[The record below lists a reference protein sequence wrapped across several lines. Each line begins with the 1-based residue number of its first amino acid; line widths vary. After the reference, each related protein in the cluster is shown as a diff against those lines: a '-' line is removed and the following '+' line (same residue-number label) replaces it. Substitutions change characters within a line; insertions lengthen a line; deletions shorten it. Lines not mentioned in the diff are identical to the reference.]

1 MKRGITFF
9 LILLIVPWMLQA
21 QESKQAFSLQQ
32 AIEQAMKYN
41 KQLQASQMDIELYKQ
56 KIRETVAQGF
66 PQINGTLDY
75 TTNFNHKMNFG
86 GNAITMKDQSNL
98 KGSVNQLIFSGSWI
112 VALQSSKLAEHLIEQ
127 QVDITELDIVKNIY
141 SSYYTVLVT
150 ERMKEILNR
159 NLKNMDEIYQHTKNM
174 YAAGTVESTDVDQI
188 RITVGQLK
196 NSLLAMERTV
206 EVNYNLLRLQLGLNP
221 GTVIALTDGL
231 ESFLNEEK
239 IMHLLAQ
246 PFDITKNPEYRLMET
261 QTEVSRKA
269 LHLERWGYAPTIS
282 GSYSFNH
289 KVKKPD
295 LDMSAKHTANVTMSI
310 PIFSGMGRKAKV
322 NQAKIS
328 LEQIQLNKSLLED
341 QLQLQDEQ
349 LKFELNNALENYNL
363 QKENIEVATKVL
375 ANYQQKFQYGSISSL
390 DLTQANTNYLTA
402 ENNYTSAILTLLQAQ
417 LNLERLYNQLS
428 R

>member
-1 MKRGITFF
+1 
-9 LILLIVPWMLQA
+9 
-21 QESKQAFSLQQ
+21 
-32 AIEQAMKYN
+32 
-41 KQLQASQMDIELYKQ
+41 
-56 KIRETVAQGF
+56 
-66 PQINGTLDY
+66 
-75 TTNFNHKMNFG
+75 
-86 GNAITMKDQSNL
+86 
-98 KGSVNQLIFSGSWI
+98 
-112 VALQSSKLAEHLIEQ
+112 
-127 QVDITELDIVKNIY
+127 
-141 SSYYTVLVT
+141 
-150 ERMKEILNR
+150 
-159 NLKNMDEIYQHTKNM
+159 
-174 YAAGTVESTDVDQI
+174 
-188 RITVGQLK
+188 
-196 NSLLAMERTV
+196 
-206 EVNYNLLRLQLGLNP
+206 LRLQLGLNP

-246 PFDITKNPEYRLMET
+246 PFDITKNPEYRLMEM

-328 LEQIQLNKSLLED
+328 LEQIRLNKSLLED